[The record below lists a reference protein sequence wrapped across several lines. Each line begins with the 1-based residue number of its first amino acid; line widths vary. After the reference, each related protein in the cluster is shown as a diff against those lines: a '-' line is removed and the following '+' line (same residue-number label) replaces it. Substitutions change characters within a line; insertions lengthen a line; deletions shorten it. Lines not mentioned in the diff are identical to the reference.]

1 MRGLQSDHFLD
12 NDLYPDLEH
21 GQLLRYAIDDCLA
34 CGHIVQIGLMK
45 HEWVMVKSE
54 KMSRVRCLFN
64 SQQIIPI
71 AGGLRRIGIDPLKN
85 CACGK
90 LTLGILV

>member
-1 MRGLQSDHFLD
+1 MRELQSDHFLD
-12 NDLYPDLEH
+12 NDLYPDLDH

-54 KMSRVRCLFN
+54 KMSRVRCLLN

-71 AGGLRRIGIDPLKN
+71 AGGLRRVGVDPLKN
-85 CACGK
+85 CAGGK
-90 LTLGILV
+90 LALGKLA